1 MGICFFSILVA
12 SFKNLVPN
20 MEEAPMIQTQDL
32 ACTICKTSMYIEDLY
47 CPECGYP
54 EKGTEREVALY
65 HARRAMQKN
74 QNMGADKKIKSA
86 RNILYVMAGIVLVF
100 GFFGFFEDEDVGILI
115 TNAILGVIYLLLGAW
130 TSKKPLAALLLG
142 LFLYLTTV
150 IISAIFDPSTVLRGI
165 IFKII
170 ITVYLGVGVYS
181 ASSIK
186 K

>member
-1 MGICFFSILVA
+1 
-12 SFKNLVPN
+12 
-20 MEEAPMIQTQDL
+20 MEEAPIIQTQEY
-32 ACTICKTSMYIEDLY
+32 ACTICKNSMDMEDLY
-47 CPECGYP
+47 CSECGYP
-54 EKGTEREVALY
+54 EKGTEREIALY

-74 QNMGADKKIKSA
+74 QNMDADKKIRLA

-100 GFFGFFEDEDVGILI
+100 GFFSFFEDEDVGVLI
-115 TNAILGVIYLLLGAW
+115 TNAILGIIYLLLGAW

-142 LFLYLTTV
+142 LFLFLTTI
-150 IISAIFDPSTVLRGI
+150 IISAIFDPSTILSGI